1 MKLAHDFRVL
11 SVAALAGVT
20 TISAGI
26 NSAQAQ
32 DTLIPTLGDDSL
44 YNISAGSSDDY
55 AFQTPDGSYYNF
67 DIAEEEM
74 STSSSISWQEV
85 TESGE
90 NTVSVAI
97 PNNGGTDVKYYK
109 YTYTK
114 PATYT
119 STSERVT
126 DVSTSDVTDVLF
138 ENIEGTTVGAAI
150 YNKTTDNSDIDIVA
164 DFLNN
169 TSSGGRG
176 MIYVD
181 GGGSLGDIKGTLI
194 TL

>member
-67 DIAEEEM
+67 DIAEEKM

-90 NTVSVAI
+90 NTVSVAVQV
-97 PNNGGTDVKYYK
+97 NGKV
-109 YTYTK
+109 
-114 PATYT
+114 
-119 STSERVT
+119 R
-126 DVSTSDVTDVLF
+126 
-138 ENIEGTTVGAAI
+138 ENIKIAKDEPKDSALAKGKEALGSRLEG
-150 YNKTTDNSDIDIVA
+150 KTIVKE
-164 DFLNN
+164 
-169 TSSGGRG
+169 
-176 MIYVD
+176 IYVP
-181 GGGSLGDIKGTLI
+181 GRIINIVVK
-194 TL
+194 